1 MKPSPPAP
9 PPCREYRSVF
19 GCDLLVNEYK
29 TVDWYTQRGE
39 LFDEETRLVTKIP
52 KFWLFRLFMSKGQ
65 IRLEYSLDTNKR
77 VYNWYKEK
85 QQ

>member
-1 MKPSPPAP
+1 MKPSPPLP
-9 PPCREYRSVF
+9 PPCREYISVF

-52 KFWLFRLFMSKGQ
+52 KFWLFRVFMSKDQ
-65 IRLEYSLDTNKR
+65 LRLEQSLR
-77 VYNWYKEK
+77 VNREMCREWPRV
-85 QQ
+85 